1 MISYDEMANAIRA
14 LSMDAVEKAQSG
26 HPGMPMGMADIATV
40 LWKDFL
46 KHNPNDPNWLNRDR
60 FVLSNGHGSMLQYA
74 LLHLTGYDLT
84 IDDIKTFRQLH
95 SKTPGHP
102 EHGITPGVETT
113 TGPLGQGLANAVGM
127 ALAEKNL
134 ASIYNRPGFN
144 LIDHHTYV
152 FLGDGCLMEGIS
164 HEASSLAGALN
175 LGKLI
180 AFWDD
185 NSISIDGPVRDW
197 FRDDTPRRF
206 EAYHWHVIR
215 DVDGHNPTAIH
226 RAILEAQA
234 EKDKPT
240 LICCKTTIGF
250 GAPRLANTAKA
261 HGAPLGSEEIALAR
275 EKLRWPYT
283 PFVIP
288 EGIYQA
294 WDARNKGNHIEKE
307 WQDLWSLYEKEFTAE
322 AKELTQ
328 RYHRTPSVN
337 WPEQSDAYIRTCQ
350 ESANKVATRKASL
363 NALNAYG
370 PFWPSLIGGSA
381 DLTESNLT
389 WWQGSTILT
398 AEKPAGNYI
407 HFGVREFAMSAIA
420 NGIALH
426 GGFIP
431 YVGTFLT
438 FLDYARNAV
447 RLSAMMRQQVIYV
460 YTHDSLGLGE
470 DGPTHQPVEHATMLR
485 ITPHMSTW
493 RPADEVETAVAW
505 KIALQRKDGPTS
517 LLLSRQAL
525 PTLER
530 KPETLANIERG
541 AYVVFE
547 SSAFPSVILIA
558 TGSEVILAVNAAK
571 TLQQQG
577 VSVRVVS
584 MPSADHFEAQNA
596 EYKESVL
603 PRKVL
608 RRLAIEAGASA
619 FWYRY
624 VGLKGRV
631 LGLDE
636 FGVSAPAADAFKY
649 FGFTTDNIIAQI
661 NLLLSEEL

>member
-46 KHNPNDPNWLNRDR
+46 KHNPNDPNWPNRDR

-84 IDDIKTFRQLH
+84 IEDLKAFRQLH
-95 SKTPGHP
+95 SRTPGHP

-113 TGPLGQGLANAVGM
+113 TGPLGQGLANAIGM

-134 ASIYNRPGFN
+134 ANIYNRPGFN

-152 FLGDGCLMEGIS
+152 FIGDGCLMEGIS
-164 HEASSLAGALN
+164 HEASSLAGALG

-185 NSISIDGPVRDW
+185 NGISIDGPVHDW

-206 EAYHWHVIR
+206 EAYHWQVIR
-215 DVDGHNPTAIH
+215 DVDGHNPEAIR

-234 EKDKPT
+234 EKNKPT

-261 HGAPLGSEEIALAR
+261 HGAPLGAEEIALTR
-275 EKLRWPYT
+275 EKLRWSYA
-283 PFVIP
+283 PFIIP
-288 EGIYQA
+288 EELYQA
-294 WDARNKGNHIEKE
+294 WDARNKGDRLQKE
-307 WQDLWSLYEKEFTAE
+307 WQGLWSIYEKEFTAE
-322 AKELTQ
+322 AKELAQ
-328 RYHRTPSVN
+328 RYHRTPNVN
-337 WPEQSDAYIRTCQ
+337 WSEQSDAYIRACQ
-350 ESANKVATRKASL
+350 ENANKVATRKASL

-389 WWQGSTILT
+389 WWQESQALT
-398 AEKPAGNYI
+398 ATNPAGNYI

-420 NGIALH
+420 NGVALH
-426 GGFIP
+426 GGFMP
-431 YVGTFLT
+431 YIGTFLT

-505 KIALQRKDGPTS
+505 KMALQRHDGPTS
-517 LLLSRQAL
+517 LILSRQAL
-525 PTLER
+525 PTIER
-530 KPETLANIERG
+530 KPETLTNIERG

-558 TGSEVILAVNAAK
+558 TGSEVILAINAAK

-584 MPSADHFEAQNA
+584 IPSADYFEVQSA

-608 RRLAIEAGASA
+608 RRLAIEAGCSA

-624 VGLKGRV
+624 AGLKGRV
-631 LGLDE
+631 LGLDD

-649 FGFTTDNIIAQI
+649 YGFTTDNIIAQI

>member
-46 KHNPNDPNWLNRDR
+46 KHNPKDPHWPNRDR
-60 FVLSNGHGSMLQYA
+60 FILSNGHGSMLQYA
-74 LLHLTGYDLT
+74 LLHLSGYDLT
-84 IDDIKTFRQLH
+84 IEDLKAFRQLH

-102 EHGITPGVETT
+102 EYDLTPGVETT

-127 ALAEKNL
+127 AIAEKNL
-134 ASIYNRPGFN
+134 ASLYNSEGFN
-144 LIDHHTYV
+144 IIDHHTYV
-152 FLGDGCLMEGIS
+152 FVGDGCLMEGIS
-164 HEASSLAGALN
+164 HEAASLAGTLG

-185 NSISIDGPVRDW
+185 NGISIDGPLHDW
-197 FRDDTPRRF
+197 FKDDTPRRF

-215 DVDGHNPTAIH
+215 DVDGHNPEAIR

-234 EKDKPT
+234 EKNKPT
-240 LICCKTTIGF
+240 LICCKTVIAF

-261 HGAPLGSEEIALAR
+261 HGAPLGQEEIALAR
-275 EKLRWPYT
+275 EKLRWRPE

-288 EGIYQA
+288 EAIYQA
-294 WDARNKGNHIEKE
+294 WNACDKGERLQQE
-307 WQDLWSLYEKEFTAE
+307 WQNLWSLYQQEFSDKAL
-322 AKELTQ
+322 ELTQ
-328 RYHRTPSVN
+328 RYHKTPNAAWV
-337 WPEQSDAYIRTCQ
+337 EQSKVYIQSCQ
-350 ESANKVATRKASL
+350 QQANKVATRKASL

-370 PFWPSLIGGSA
+370 PLWPGLMGGSA

-389 WWQGSTILT
+389 YWNKSTPFN
-398 AEKPAGNYI
+398 AKNPGGNYI

-447 RLSAMMRQQVIYV
+447 RLSAMMRLQVIYV

-493 RPADEVETAVAW
+493 RPADETETAVAW
-505 KIALQRKDGPTS
+505 QMALQRTDGPTS

-530 KPETLANIERG
+530 DEKTLQNIERG
-541 AYVVFE
+541 GYIIFDSA
-547 SSAFPSVILIA
+547 AFPSLILIA
-558 TGSEVILAVNAAK
+558 TGSEVTLAINAAK

-577 VSVRVVS
+577 ISIRVVS
-584 MPSADHFEAQNA
+584 MPCTDRFEAQSA

-608 RRLAIEAGASA
+608 RRLAIEAGATA
-619 FWYRY
+619 FWYKY

-636 FGVSAPAADAFKY
+636 FGVSAPAADAFKQY
-649 FGFTTDNIIAQI
+649 GFTVDNIIAQI
-661 NLLLSEEL
+661 NFLLSEEL